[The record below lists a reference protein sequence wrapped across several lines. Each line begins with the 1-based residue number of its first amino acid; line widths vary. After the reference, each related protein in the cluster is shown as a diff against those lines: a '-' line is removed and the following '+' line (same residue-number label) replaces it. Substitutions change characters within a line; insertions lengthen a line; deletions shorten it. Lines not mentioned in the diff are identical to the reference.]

1 MAVHKTRVQ
10 KSFCLGLSLALKTFP
25 SKSSPREL
33 CRDSLLSIGAKGTSS
48 RPAAPLPLTNSFMH
62 SISVLNIECLQNYW
76 GYILDM
82 PLTVGEVFDD
92 LPANTTDISR
102 SIVKVVRSPPTPEE
116 LENPLRFVSLAAE
129 SSARP
134 RKRPLT
140 QLAAAVWDSQYPGEN
155 AQGWGS
161 DGLIDGNGSASK
173 RRKLQNS
180 VSHTGFG
187 FDRPTF
193 RSEGLQDGVYI
204 SSRTSARRLS
214 PNRRVVD
221 SPRSSRKRM

>member
-1 MAVHKTRVQ
+1 
-10 KSFCLGLSLALKTFP
+10 
-25 SKSSPREL
+25 
-33 CRDSLLSIGAKGTSS
+33 
-48 RPAAPLPLTNSFMH
+48 
-62 SISVLNIECLQNYW
+62 
-76 GYILDM
+76 M

-116 LENPLRFVSLAAE
+116 LENPLRFVSLVAE

-140 QLAAAVWDSQYPGEN
+140 QLAAAVWDNQYLGEN

-161 DGLIDGNGSASK
+161 DGLIDGNGRASK

-180 VSHTGFG
+180 TSHTGFG
-187 FDRPTF
+187 SDRQMF
-193 RSEGLQDGVYI
+193 RCEGLQDGVYV
-204 SSRTSARRLS
+204 SSRTSAGRLS
-214 PNRRVVD
+214 PNRRIAD
-221 SPRSSRKRM
+221 SPRSSPRKRM